1 MTHPDIIA
9 RIFSGWTDYQRK
21 TSETH
26 TCNCKGP
33 QNGQPLCP
41 CQMQGVQIIDGRYVR
56 VTDIGPAPSAS
67 QAYSREYSEFARLM
81 GDESRG

>member
-1 MTHPDIIA
+1 MVHSWS
-9 RIFSGWTDYQRK
+9 SGGTGPYFGGNPLPQP
-21 TSETH
+21 
-26 TCNCKGP
+26 CNCIGP

-56 VTDIGPAPSAS
+56 VTDLGPAPSVS